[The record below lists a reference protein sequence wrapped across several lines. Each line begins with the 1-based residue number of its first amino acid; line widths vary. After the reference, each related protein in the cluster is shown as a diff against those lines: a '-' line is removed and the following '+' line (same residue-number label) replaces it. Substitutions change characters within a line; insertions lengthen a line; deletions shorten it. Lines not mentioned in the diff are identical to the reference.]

1 MSSDSPKPA
10 PNRAQHRDPDKVYS
24 PARRRYVSI
33 NDAAQYLGV
42 STRTI
47 RTMIADGRLCA
58 YRMGRR
64 FIRLDLDQIDAAMIP
79 TGGGAR

>member
-1 MSSDSPKPA
+1 MSYDSPKLA
-10 PNRAQHRDPDKVYS
+10 LNRAQRRHPDKIHS

-33 NDAAQYLGV
+33 TDAAEYLGV